1 MGKFYLEK
9 IQQKQKSKNVKN
21 ERESLTDYIEYFYL
35 EMQLRKSTQ
44 KSDFRVSI
52 WSNTGWKLEDGNSFP
67 VLQTSVHNIDNLS
80 LCSRK

>member
-1 MGKFYLEK
+1 VFCRNIGDTRSNNVGGNSEFSDEIHLCCMMGKFYLEK

-52 WSNTGWKLEDGNSFP
+52 
-67 VLQTSVHNIDNLS
+67 
-80 LCSRK
+80 

>member
-1 MGKFYLEK
+1 MMGKFYLEK

-52 WSNTGWKLEDGNSFP
+52 
-67 VLQTSVHNIDNLS
+67 
-80 LCSRK
+80 